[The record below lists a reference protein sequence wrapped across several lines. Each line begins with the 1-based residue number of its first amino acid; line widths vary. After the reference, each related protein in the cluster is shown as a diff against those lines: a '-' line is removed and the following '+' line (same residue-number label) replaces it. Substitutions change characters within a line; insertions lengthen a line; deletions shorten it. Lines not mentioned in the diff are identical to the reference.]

1 MIIINIKE
9 TRKKVGLSQVEAEK
23 YIGVPHRTWQDLELG
38 KRTPPDYV
46 ERLIIEKL
54 LRYKESKDKK

>member
-23 YIGVPHRTWQDLELG
+23 YIGVPHRTWQDWKLG

-54 LRYKESKDKK
+54 LRYKESEDKK

>member
-23 YIGVPHRTWQDLELG
+23 YIGVPHRTWQDWELG

-54 LRYKESKDKK
+54 LRY